1 VTDAISRRCRE
12 YHGDD
17 RPLRIALVEDIRARV
32 PFRAHVWAL
41 LDPET
46 EVGTAPLA
54 EVPQP
59 LMAQLPGI
67 VRRRYLTTVNRWDR
81 MDQPVSSLYAAT
93 HGDPAQSLL
102 HREVLGPAGVGDIA
116 SVVFRDRF
124 GLWGFLDLWRWAEDP
139 RFGDEELGILAED
152 VPGITEALRR
162 CQGRGFDEPTPTP
175 VRTGPAVLF
184 LSPELYVIGQTP
196 ETDGFLRALLPPG
209 TGRQPVPAG
218 AYNVAAA
225 LLAFEAGI
233 HSHPPLAR
241 VRLVGGLWLSFRAAR
256 VESDRPLAERDI
268 AVTIELTSPAERRS
282 LYARA
287 HGLTPRECELIDLL
301 VDGADTRAIA
311 AAMFVSEYTVQ
322 DHLKAIFAKTGARNR
337 RTLVSRVAG
346 R

>member
-1 VTDAISRRCRE
+1 
-12 YHGDD
+12 
-17 RPLRIALVEDIRARV
+17 LRIALVEDFRVRV
-32 PFRAHVWAL
+32 PFRAYVWAL

-59 LMAQLPGI
+59 LMAELPGI

-81 MDQPVSSLYAAT
+81 MDQPASSLHRAT
-93 HGDPAQSLL
+93 DGDLTQSLL
-102 HREVLGPAGVGDIA
+102 HREVLGQAGVGDIA
-116 SVVFRDRF
+116 SLVFRDRL
-124 GLWGFLDLWRWAEDP
+124 GLWGFLDLWRWADDP
-139 RFGDEELGILAED
+139 PFSDGELGILAED
-152 VPGITEALRR
+152 VPAITESLRR
-162 CQGRGFDEPTPTP
+162 CQGRSFDEPTPTHM
-175 VRTGPAVLF
+175 RAGPAVLF
-184 LSPELYVIGQTP
+184 LSPELHVIGQTP

-209 TGRQPVPAG
+209 AGRQPVPAG

-233 HSHPPLAR
+233 HPHPPLAR

-256 VESDRPLAERDI
+256 LESERPLAERDI

-287 HGLTPRECELIDLL
+287 HGLTQRECELVDLL

-311 AAMFVSEYTVQ
+311 DAMAVSEYTVQ